1 MDDERMIRSLLQEA
15 PPSAEVVAEGRRR
28 LYAAPPRRSRWRV
41 PGLGVAGLGL
51 AAAATAAVFAVTTS
65 GPPPAPVRT
74 TPARPMSARQVLL
87 AAAEKAASEPVG
99 RYWHTHVISGQA
111 YHVAKGDYVIDGARH
126 EIDQWTA
133 RSAEDDDVFRS
144 RFAGAIPQTA
154 ADRAAW
160 RRAGS
165 PKAWR
170 VLSNGQY
177 IRQTAAAEP
186 WDLVRMTPAE
196 KRGYEKLVARARKQ
210 CAGHPRGCPQQ
221 ELTQAQR
228 EALADDPAA
237 LRQRLL
243 TTSGKGGPGNVLTQ
257 AGDFL
262 AQPGSPKLD
271 AAVFRVLADTPGIR
285 NAGSVT
291 DLRGRAAIALTARS
305 SDATGTFDT
314 QLLLQPGTY
323 RVLGTQT
330 VLVARGRGPETAGM
344 KPGTVYAE
352 QLFLEMGWTDS
363 APR

>member
-1 MDDERMIRSLLQEA
+1 MDDARMIRGLLQEA
-15 PPSAEVVAEGRRR
+15 PPSADVVAEGRRR
-28 LYAAPPRRSRWRV
+28 LYTEPPRRRRWRA
-41 PGLGVAGLGL
+41 PRLGLAGLGL
-51 AAAATAAVFAVTTS
+51 AAAAAAAVVAVTAG
-65 GPPPAPVRT
+65 GPPPAPEQA
-74 TPARPMSARQVLL
+74 PPKPMSARQVLL

-126 EIDQWTA
+126 ELDQWTA
-133 RSAEDDDVFRS
+133 RSAEDSDVFRS
-144 RFAGAIPQTA
+144 RFAGAVPQTA

-177 IRQTAAAEP
+177 IQQTATP
-186 WDLVRMTPAE
+186 DRWDLVRMTPAQ
-196 KRGYEKLVARARKQ
+196 KRSYEKLVARVREQ
-210 CAGHPRGCPQQ
+210 CAGHPQGCPQQ
-221 ELTQAQR
+221 QLTQAQR

-243 TTSGKGGPGNVLTQ
+243 TTSGKGGPSNVLTQ

-262 AQPGSPKLD
+262 AQPGSPKLN

-291 DLRGRAAIALTARS
+291 DLRGRTAIALTARATDS
-305 SDATGTFDT
+305 SGMFDT

-330 VLVARGRGPETAGM
+330 VLVAGRGAETAGI
-344 KPGTVYAE
+344 KPGTVYTE

>member
-15 PPSAEVVAEGRRR
+15 PPSAEVIAEGRHR
-28 LYAAPPRRSRWRV
+28 LYAEPPRRRRWRT
-41 PGLGVAGLGL
+41 PGLGIAGLGL
-51 AAAATAAVFAVTTS
+51 AAAATAAVLAVTTGGS
-65 GPPPAPVRT
+65 PTAPVHQAPPRQL
-74 TPARPMSARQVLL
+74 SARQVLL

-133 RSAEDDDVFRS
+133 RSAQDDDVFRS
-144 RFAGAIPQTA
+144 RFAGAVPQTA

-165 PKAWR
+165 PATWR

-177 IRQTAAAEP
+177 IRQTTTP
-186 WDLVRMTPAE
+186 DRWDLARLTPAE
-196 KRGYEKLVARARKQ
+196 KKGYEKLVARVRKQ
-210 CAGHPRGCPQQ
+210 CASRSRGCPQP
-221 ELTQAQR
+221 ELTQAER

-262 AQPGSPKLD
+262 ARPGSSKLS
-271 AAVFRVLADTPGIR
+271 AAVFRVLADAPGIR
-285 NAGSVT
+285 NAGPVA
-291 DLRGRAAIALTARS
+291 DLRGRPAIALTARS
-305 SDATGTFDT
+305 SDRSGTFDT

-330 VLVARGRGPETAGM
+330 VLVAGGRGRETAGM
-344 KPGTVYAE
+344 KPGTVFTE